1 MTSSCLQQEDPS
13 AHILH
18 ICRGGLNTGD
28 GSSTG
33 GNTDTGNGSSATGDD
48 NSSSISV
55 SISSN
60 DSDEQ
65 IKQAVASLEK
75 IAARYSL
82 STTALDNVVAKAS
95 DPMSATDKA
104 EIVAAFSN
112 VVSKIKDIQNS
123 DQNTVDQNTGD
134 NASDPNHANT
144 GYTTNLSG
152 TAAANKR
159 LSENKLVPV
168 KPDYDTTPIN
178 PHDKKYLIDTTGLRG
193 QKMVML
199 EDMSTGQGT
208 KEDQI
213 TSEVDVNNTKQTV
226 RVTNPAIHTMQTVN
240 NKKNFV
246 LKGDGSNVQEP
257 IVDKVSFTDF
267 APGEKMVLTAVEMDA
282 GTQQPVILDNQYLIG
297 RKSLTP
303 TTSDGVATV
312 QFNEF
317 DGAPNARYMTPVLNS
332 AGLVTNSVVNDGIS
346 SAQDSDNNSDA
357 VNRDE
362 TNDEQADGS
371 VTGAYQGVAGL
382 GLGTDDTDAETDTT
396 AYNINLQSLNSL
408 AALSDGDQAKWVAY
422 ETAQSADGNVVAEHK
437 DASDTGQTISI
448 THNAGTTDNNAQGG
462 LTVNNQNGQ
471 KQGNDGSLD
480 SHNAN
485 NPSNGGSISNGSNP
499 TNGSNPSNGGSLS
512 NGSNPTT
519 GSSTT
524 PGSQY
529 TTTQPGQNGTT
540 TTQVPSQLPSQARS
554 VFSQGQPLQGTTYVR
569 PSVTRPT
576 FGQTGGTDKLSN
588 NWFYNFIYRFV
599 K

>member
-1 MTSSCLQQEDPS
+1 MGVILAENELVAFEPS
-13 AHILH
+13 IPH

-28 GSSTG
+28 GSNTG
-33 GNTDTGNGSSATGDD
+33 GNTDTGNGSNTTGDD

-65 IKQAVASLEK
+65 IKQAVASLKK
-75 IAARYSL
+75 IADRYSI

-95 DPMSATDKA
+95 DPMSATDKT

-134 NASDPNHANT
+134 NASNPNHANT
-144 GYTTNLSG
+144 GYTTNLSE

-178 PHDKKYLIDTTGLRG
+178 PHDKKYLIDTTALRG
-193 QKMVML
+193 QKMVMI

-297 RKSLTP
+297 RKTLTP

-332 AGLVTNSVVNDGIS
+332 AGLVTNNAVNDGIS
-346 SAQDSDNNSDA
+346 SAQDSDNNADA

-362 TNDEQADGS
+362 TNDAQADGTT
-371 VTGAYQGVAGL
+371 TGAYQGVAGL

-422 ETAQSADGNVVAEHK
+422 ETAQSADGSIVAEHK

-448 THNAGTTDNNAQGG
+448 THNAGTTDNNAQSG

-480 SHNAN
+480 SHNNN
-485 NPSNGGSISNGSNP
+485 NPS
-499 TNGSNPSNGGSLS
+499 NGSNPSNGGGSLS

-529 TTTQPGQNGTT
+529 TTTQPGQNGMTP

-588 NWFYNFIYRFV
+588 NWFYNFIYRFM